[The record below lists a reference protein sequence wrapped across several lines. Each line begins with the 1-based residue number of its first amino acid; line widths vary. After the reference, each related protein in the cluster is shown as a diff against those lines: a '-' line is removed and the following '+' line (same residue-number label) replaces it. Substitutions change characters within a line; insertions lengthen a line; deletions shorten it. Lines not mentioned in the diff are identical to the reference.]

1 MSYPTLALIDLAEE
15 TGPLSWMDRAACAG
29 IDVEL
34 FFPSQGVD
42 AKAAKAICGGCEVR
56 GQCLEYALSLP
67 WDEDWGLWGGISMH
81 ERRKM
86 RTRRT
91 AQGIGPAVS
100 WCKKKLH
107 VRTEATTYTG
117 PDGRIECRP
126 CKHAGYLRRK
136 IAQKEAA

>member
-1 MSYPTLALIDLAEE
+1 MLMLCLYFGNAVERVLASAVASVC
-15 TGPLSWMDRAACAG
+15 PACQLRCTFT
-29 IDVEL
+29 D
-34 FFPSQGVD
+34 PD
-42 AKAAKAICGGCEVR
+42 KAICGGCEVR